1 MIDPPPEPP
10 EEPPSPE
17 GTLRPTSP
25 QVLAVW
31 GLVGLVAGWLFG
43 SGNVL
48 VWVIA
53 VAASAT
59 AYVVAPLRASDG

>member
-1 MIDPPPEPP
+1 VPMVAQ
-10 EEPPSPE
+10 
-17 GTLRPTSP
+17 R
-25 QVLAVW
+25 LAIAVAAFALAW
-31 GLVGLVAGWLFG
+31 IAASLVAGWLFG

>member
-1 MIDPPPEPP
+1 
-10 EEPPSPE
+10 
-17 GTLRPTSP
+17 
-25 QVLAVW
+25 VLQREADLMPMVARRLAIAVAAFALAW
-31 GLVGLVAGWLFG
+31 IAASLVADWLFG

-48 VWVIA
+48 VWAVA